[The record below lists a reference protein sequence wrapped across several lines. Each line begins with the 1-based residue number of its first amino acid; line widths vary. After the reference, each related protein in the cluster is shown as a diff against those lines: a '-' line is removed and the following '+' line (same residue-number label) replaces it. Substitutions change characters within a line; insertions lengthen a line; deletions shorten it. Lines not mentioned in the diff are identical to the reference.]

1 LYAGKGFRMDTSKM
15 SSDCFIFRVRFF
27 LIGLILLLP
36 MPSFGT
42 TFPITVTDAFQNK
55 LHVVKKPQ
63 RVVSL
68 VPYITE
74 MLVSFGQ
81 DQALVG
87 LTRQDLTLNC
97 GLRKKNVGSYFYPN
111 IEAIANCHPDLIIVS
126 PSHKEVLNRFDH
138 SRYKLIVMEVR
149 QIEEAFSQM
158 EIIGRLFDCEAEAV
172 ATIQRNRD
180 QLALVKAKLAAIP
193 VKNRKRVARVMAGD
207 KFACPGDDSF
217 QNEMIAA
224 AGGIPPQWG
233 RNGFAVSVNLKE
245 WQQFNPQVVY
255 GCHLNEKAVQ
265 ALLNREGWKD
275 VDAVRTGFVTMF
287 PCDLTCQVST
297 RVGDFVEWLAAVL
310 YLDSFADPEKAVLEN
325 GVIDRRPLSLD
336 LAYVDHAQVVRHR
349 VADAEYKSLVVRFKR
364 PLDVLSTLEG
374 NKSGVRG
381 VGNTYV
387 SMHASLGH
395 MAFGVEQ
402 AQTDIATNLGYA
414 AGEFAGL
421 MTGANMKNLSVQKA
435 TYHDL
440 EVTVMVTAGVR
451 GNALRMSKDSGG
463 YSKPGTINI
472 IVLTNRRLSSS
483 AMAWAVVT
491 VTEAKSAAL
500 LDLDIRS
507 SYTPWD
513 FRATGTGTDTVI
525 VVQGEGPVERYAG
538 GHTKIGELIA
548 KAVHAGV
555 TEAIFKQNGLKAD
568 RDLFQRLADRRM
580 SLERIAKLYSVTADK
595 KVVASKLEDLLMIP
609 YYASFIESALA
620 ISDDYGKGL
629 IKKLAFFD
637 AMCCSVAARLSGRPD
652 FPPTKIP
659 STNALP
665 IVMDMAFGA
674 LVAGITEK
682 DDERL
687 QS

>member
-1 LYAGKGFRMDTSKM
+1 MKLGRFIFKLCFFLAALILTQPM
-15 SSDCFIFRVRFF
+15 SSLGTVF
-27 LIGLILLLP
+27 P
-36 MPSFGT
+36 MS
-42 TFPITVTDAFQNK
+42 VTDAYQNK
-55 LHVVKKPQ
+55 LRILEKPQ

-74 MLVSFGQ
+74 MLLAFGQ
-81 DQALVG
+81 DQAIVG
-87 LTRQDLTLNC
+87 LTRQDLNLHRAI
-97 GLRKKNVGSYFYPN
+97 RKKNLGGYFCPD
-111 IEAIANCHPDLIIVS
+111 IEAIADCHPDLIIAA
-126 PSHKEVLNRFDH
+126 PSHKKVIRRFDNG
-138 SRYKLIVMEVR
+138 RCKVMIMEVR
-149 QIEEAFSQM
+149 KLKDTFSQM
-158 EIIGRLFDCEAEAV
+158 ETLGRLFDCENEAAAV
-172 ATIQRNRD
+172 IQRNRD
-180 QLALVKAKLAAIP
+180 KLALVKAKLAAIP
-193 VKNRKRVARVMAGD
+193 SHNRKRVVRVMAGD
-207 KFACPGDDSF
+207 GFACPGDDSF

-325 GVIDRRPLSLD
+325 GVLDRRPLSLD

-349 VADAEYKSLVVRFKR
+349 VADAEYKSLAVRFKR

-387 SMHASLGH
+387 PMYASLGH
-395 MAFGVEQ
+395 MAFGMEQ
-402 AQTDIATNLGYA
+402 AQAAIATNLGYA

-421 MTGANMKNLSVQKA
+421 MTGANMDNLSVQKA

-440 EVTVMVTAGVR
+440 EVIAMVTAGVR

-555 TEAIFKQNGLKAD
+555 TEAIFMQNGLKAD

-629 IKKLAFFD
+629 IKELAFFD

-652 FPPTKIP
+652 FSPTKIP

-665 IVMDMAFGA
+665 VVMARAFGA

>member
-1 LYAGKGFRMDTSKM
+1 MKLGRFIFKLCFFLAALILTQPM
-15 SSDCFIFRVRFF
+15 SSLGTVF
-27 LIGLILLLP
+27 P
-36 MPSFGT
+36 MS
-42 TFPITVTDAFQNK
+42 VTDAYQNK
-55 LHVVKKPQ
+55 LRILEKPQ

-74 MLVSFGQ
+74 MLLAFGQ

-87 LTRQDLTLNC
+87 LTRQDLNLHRAI
-97 GLRKKNVGSYFYPN
+97 RKKNLGGYFCPD
-111 IEAIANCHPDLIIVS
+111 IEAIADCHPDLIIAA
-126 PSHKEVLNRFDH
+126 PSHKKVIRRFDNG
-138 SRYKLIVMEVR
+138 RCKVMIMEVR
-149 QIEEAFSQM
+149 KLKDAFSQM
-158 EIIGRLFDCEAEAV
+158 EMLGRLFDCENEAAAV
-172 ATIQRNRD
+172 IQRNLD
-180 QLALVKAKLAAIP
+180 KLALVKAKLAAIP
-193 VKNRKRVARVMAGD
+193 SHNRKRVVRVMAGD
-207 KFACPGDDSF
+207 GFACPGDDSF

-374 NKSGVRG
+374 NKSGVWG

-402 AQTDIATNLGYA
+402 AQTAIAINLGYA

-440 EVTVMVTAGVR
+440 EVTAMVTAGVR

-555 TEAIFKQNGLKAD
+555 TEAIFKQNGLTAD

-629 IKKLAFFD
+629 IKELAFFD
-637 AMCCSVAARLSGRPD
+637 AICCSVAARLSGRPD
-652 FPPTKIP
+652 FSPTKILF
-659 STNALP
+659 TNALP
-665 IVMDMAFGA
+665 VVMDRAFGA

-682 DDERL
+682 DDERKDHR
-687 QS
+687 